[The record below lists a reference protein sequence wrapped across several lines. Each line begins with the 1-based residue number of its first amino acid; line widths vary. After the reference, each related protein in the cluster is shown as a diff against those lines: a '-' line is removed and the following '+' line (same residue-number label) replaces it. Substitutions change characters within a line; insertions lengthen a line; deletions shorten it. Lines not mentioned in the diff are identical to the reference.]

1 MPLGAALA
9 VGAVCSQAECSRP
22 IVVPAAPTGFNVKVA
37 DEQVSGVYPDWLR
50 EVGRRAGCQI
60 QFPVVPRARAD
71 SMTFVSGQADM
82 LIPASQNQERDQKA
96 QFVHLVNLTPTLIT
110 LSTAPV
116 PPKDLYTLEGRSKL
130 RAALVRSY
138 SWGNEYDTL
147 VRKLAV
153 DNRVDLVNDLETVGR
168 MLRAG
173 RVDFSHPATYT
184 ASLGL
189 ASQPGRSAKRRV
201 PVQPPRGLP
210 KSRVGAYLSRQTL
223 SPSDTDLLSTAMVKS
238 ARDGSL
244 RAAFEKYYP
253 PEVVAGRKQHKKV
266 IKTYPKRLWAV
277 VWISVL
283 TSGEIRAGIGFDKR
297 A

>member
-1 MPLGAALA
+1 MPLAAALA

-153 DNRVDLVNDLETVGR
+153 DNRVDFVNDLETVGR

-173 RVDFSHPATYT
+173 RVDFTILPPTLLHSALQ
-184 ASLGL
+184 ASPDGVQSGEFRFSPL
-189 ASQPGRSAKRRV
+189 A
-201 PVQPPRGLP
+201 GLP

-253 PEVVAGRKQHKKV
+253 PEVVAADV
-266 IKTYPKRLWAV
+266 
-277 VWISVL
+277 SNN
-283 TSGEIRAGIGFDKR
+283 
-297 A
+297 

>member
-110 LSTAPV
+110 LSTAQV

-153 DNRVDLVNDLETVGR
+153 DNRVDFVNDLETVGR

-173 RVDFSHPATYT
+173 RVDFTILPPTLLHSALQ
-184 ASLGL
+184 ASPDGVQSGEFRFSPL
-189 ASQPGRSAKRRV
+189 A
-201 PVQPPRGLP
+201 GLP

-223 SPSDTDLLSTAMVKS
+223 SPSDTDLLSTAMMKS

-253 PEVVAGRKQHKKV
+253 PEVVAADV
-266 IKTYPKRLWAV
+266 
-277 VWISVL
+277 SNN
-283 TSGEIRAGIGFDKR
+283 
-297 A
+297 